1 MVKQTKNGHEQFDGL
16 PVQLYEGKFSGNFDI
31 EEDLGKKLSYDDEVT
46 FIVTARVGGNCSFGE
61 TKQGDIKRV
70 NTFKISGIEVFST
83 SESTRIPEP
92 EYDTVTE
99 SMQALEDSENP
110 IVSRPT
116 EDLDGFFAELDE
128 EEPELYQK
136 APEPEWQPPIRK
148 KIGAIEEEPIPLDE
162 ERPRQIS
169 SRRRF
174 GSGDPVLE
182 GFLTR

>member
-1 MVKQTKNGHEQFDGL
+1 VVKQTKNGHEQFDGL

-92 EYDTVTE
+92 EYADIEMTNEEFDEQIASAIPVY
-99 SMQALEDSENP
+99 
-110 IVSRPT
+110 I
-116 EDLDGFFAELDE
+116 E
-128 EEPELYQK
+128 EEAYERADP
-136 APEPEWQPPIRK
+136 PEWQPPIRK